1 MNAPLPRSA
10 TAFQE
15 LIGTLRSQWANQL
28 YPALAEQYRSIDDG
42 RTSPAQTDQ
51 AIAQIAGRP
60 LYRWFAFIERHYQRM
75 KYSDPRWGLA
85 ATFESNPQWVQAQL
99 AGAEETGLLELD
111 PELTIPAYYRAID
124 IHQHPGNLL
133 GADYDGLMYQASATS
148 IHPNTRRFEAHER
161 FGDLLLGEGRAFRS
175 VLDMGCGFGKCSFP
189 IAQRFPQAQVIGI
202 DLSAPCLRLAAVT
215 ARSIGLANL
224 RFAQRDALDTGYRD
238 EHFDLVTS
246 TQLLH
251 ELPVAEIER
260 LFVESFRL
268 LAPGGKLMHL
278 DFRTNNR
285 WSQFLMDGH
294 SVRNN
299 EGFLPAFDRM
309 DVRSSLER
317 AGFEDIRIEPFAET
331 QGATDP
337 DWPWWRFPWTLF
349 SATRPAA

>member
-1 MNAPLPRSA
+1 MMADSTLPRSA

-15 LIGTLRSQWANQL
+15 FIGSLRSQWANQL
-28 YPALAEQYRSIDDG
+28 YPALNDAYREIDDG
-42 RTSPAQTDQ
+42 STSPAQTDQ
-51 AIAQIAGRP
+51 AISKVAQTS

-85 ATFESNPQWVQAQL
+85 ATFEAHPDWVREQLSGADNNP
-99 AGAEETGLLELD
+99 LLELD
-111 PELTIPAYYRAID
+111 PALPIPEYYRAID

-133 GADYDGLMYQASATS
+133 GADYDGLMYRASATS

-161 FGDLLLGEGRAFRS
+161 FADLLANRGNFKS

-189 IAQRFPQAQVIGI
+189 IAQRFPKAQVIGI
-202 DLSAPCLRLAAVT
+202 DLSGPCLKLAAST
-215 ARSIGLANL
+215 ARSMGLDNI
-224 RFAQRDALDTGYRD
+224 RFAQRDALDSRYLEGQ
-238 EHFDLVTS
+238 FDLVTS

-251 ELPVAEIER
+251 ELPVADIEH
-260 LFVESFRL
+260 LVAESFRL
-268 LAPGGKLMHL
+268 LAPGGSLMHL
-278 DFRTNNR
+278 DFRTQGR

-309 DVRSSLER
+309 PVREALER
-317 AGFEDIRIEPFAET
+317 AGFVDIAIEPFAET
-331 QGATDP
+331 EGATRQ

-349 SATRPAA
+349 SAKKPG